1 MSVSLVTAVGYMSKW
16 QYRMI
21 MLIYYLQNYKN
32 YQYYQLRWLSLLLQ
46 ADISESCS
54 DTQFRISN
62 MKRWEFSGSFRCA
75 RHKHRLRTR
84 PLRIVFGYSLRWLSL
99 AVLNTQLVVGT
110 NKVAASYISSRMAN
124 HKSFGDK
131 LTDSI
136 PYQSTADMHR
146 FIQS

>member
-1 MSVSLVTAVGYMSKW
+1 MHNRQDKPNDYDGQLKSTTFLGTDLCSDFLKLELNSCQDGQPFGHNKLGAAMSVSLVTAVGYMSKW

-84 PLRIVFGYSLRWLSL
+84 PLRIGPSLR
-99 AVLNTQLVVGT
+99 V
-110 NKVAASYISSRMAN
+110 
-124 HKSFGDK
+124 
-131 LTDSI
+131 
-136 PYQSTADMHR
+136 
-146 FIQS
+146 